1 MNFDLTEEQTIL
13 QGGLRR
19 FLREQAT
26 PDTLSGAT
34 AGDAGHSH
42 TLWQGLVEM
51 GVPMALF
58 PESAGG
64 LGGSGFDISVVFEEL
79 GRVGAF
85 EPLLESGILAGGLIT
100 ELGTA
105 NRQEVIDQII
115 AGRILVLAHAEPDSR
130 YDLAHVQTTADRVDE
145 GWLLTGRKSL
155 VVAAPAA
162 DMAVVS
168 ARVSG
173 AISDRSGIALF
184 MVPLNNPGV
193 ELRSYRLQGGGRAA
207 EIALE
212 AVRVSDNERLGGGN
226 EAFAALERVHARAC
240 AAQCAEAVGLM
251 NGIRELTVDYLRGR
265 RQFGKPIGSF
275 QALQHRMADMLIEI
289 EQARSATIN
298 LCGHLDAPS
307 AERERQVSAAKNLI
321 GRVARQVVE
330 ESIQMHGGIGM
341 TMEYALG
348 HLAKRLTMVD
358 CRFGD
363 ADWHLER
370 FVRLSAVAAEE
381 FA

>member
-1 MNFDLTEEQTIL
+1 MNFNLTDEQVLL
-13 QGGLRR
+13 QDGLRR

-26 PDTLSGAT
+26 PDVLSKAT
-34 AGDAGHSH
+34 AGDAGHSSA
-42 TLWQGLVEM
+42 LWQGLVEM

-58 PESAGG
+58 REDVGG
-64 LGGSGFDISVVFEEL
+64 LGGSGFDLSVVFEEL
-79 GRVGAF
+79 GRAGAF
-85 EPLLESGILAGGLIT
+85 EPLLESGILAGGLIA
-100 ELGTA
+100 ELATA
-105 NRQEVIDQII
+105 KRQDLIDEII
-115 AGRILVLAHAEPDSR
+115 AGRILVLAHGEPDSR
-130 YDLAHVQTTADRVDE
+130 YDLAHVQTVAERTEA
-145 GWLLTGRKSL
+145 GWLLIGRKSL
-155 VVAAPAA
+155 VVGAPAA

-173 AISDRSGIALF
+173 GTNDRDGIALF
-184 MVPLNNPGV
+184 MVPLNRPGI
-193 ELRSYRLQGGGRAA
+193 ELRPYRLQGGGRAA
-207 EIALE
+207 EIMLD
-212 AVRVSDNERLGGGN
+212 AVRVDDGERLGG
-226 EAFAALERVHARAC
+226 EDEVFEALERVHARAC

-251 NGIRELTVDYLRGR
+251 DGIRVLTVDYLRSR
-265 RQFGKPIGSF
+265 KQFGKPIGSF

-298 LCGHLDAPS
+298 LCGHLEAPR

-321 GRVARQVVE
+321 GRVARLVVE

-348 HLAKRLTMVD
+348 HLARRLTMVD

-370 FVRLSAVAAEE
+370 FVDLSAVVAA
-381 FA
+381 